1 MTVVK
6 LSSCENNGLK
16 RMSIN
21 LNIKMESKGGIKR
34 PQKNWHP
41 QQQIILKNWAELGN
55 SYRYLH
61 DKAFNYYSKQS
72 LRFALPV
79 IIISTITGTANFA
92 QDSFPESVSQYVP
105 SVIGFFN
112 LTAGLI
118 TTISQFLKVSELL
131 EGHRVAS
138 AAFGKFSRNISIEL
152 LLPIK
157 ERSSSGTKF
166 LMNCRE
172 ELNRLLEQSPNIP
185 SHISRAF
192 TTKFKKKSFEKPS
205 MLDVSAVEIYIDEE
219 NEQEELEKKLLQK
232 KLERERIAK
241 EENDKQQKLRD
252 QIAGE
257 LIENRQKESMDLLN
271 SLEIR
276 KLEKVGT
283 DSIAKNMQKLIKKL
297 HTKTSNLEQDLDS
310 SSQSSSSEDSPVKKR
325 NSITLKKTL
334 IPRPSFG
341 SSIVMDLEEKEETK
355 ETKDDSQV

>member
-1 MTVVK
+1 METK
-6 LSSCENNGLK
+6 EDE
-16 RMSIN
+16 
-21 LNIKMESKGGIKR
+21 NIKK
-34 PQKNWHP
+34 WHP

-61 DKAFNYYSKQS
+61 DKAFNYYSKKS

-92 QDSFPESVSQYVP
+92 QDSFPESVKSYVP
-105 SVIGFFN
+105 SVIGFLN

-118 TTISQFLKVSELL
+118 TTIGQFLKVSELL

-157 ERSSSGTKF
+157 ERSTSGGKF
-166 LMNCRE
+166 LMSCRE

-185 SHISRAF
+185 IHISRAF
-192 TTKFKKKSFEKPS
+192 SSKFKKKTFEKPS
-205 MLDVSAVEIYIDEE
+205 MLDVNAVEIYIDEE
-219 NEQEELEKKLLQK
+219 NDQEEFEKKLLQK
-232 KLERERIAK
+232 KLEREKIVK
-241 EENDKQQKLRD
+241 EENKRQQAIRD

-271 SLEIR
+271 SLELR

-283 DSIAKNMQKLIKKL
+283 DSIAKNMQQLITRL
-297 HTKTSNLEQDLDS
+297 NT
-310 SSQSSSSEDSPVKKR
+310 KR
-325 NSITLKKTL
+325 NYDPESADSDTSPLKKNIVITKSG
-334 IPRPSFG
+334 IRRPSIG
-341 SSIVMDLEEKEETK
+341 TSLVYNLKEKEETK
-355 ETKDDSQV
+355 DDSPV